1 MSPVSPPRRR
11 FLRLL
16 AWCSGLPLWPRLGYP
31 DDARLRQALQE
42 LTGGT
47 LPKYHPGV
55 GLRMPSRAVSRLAVP
70 VRVACRLR
78 RVDMIAL
85 LVRDHPDPLA
95 ARFNLSPRMRPAIR
109 THLRILQDSEVIAVV
124 RADGRYFRQSAKISV
139 SEGCS

>member
-1 MSPVSPPRRR
+1 MSPISPPRRR

-16 AWCSGLPLWPRLGYP
+16 AWCSGWTLLPRLARP
-31 DDARLRQALQE
+31 DDDRLRQSLKE
-42 LTGGT
+42 LTGGVE
-47 LPKYHPGV
+47 PAFHPGV

-70 VRVACRLR
+70 VRVNCRLR
-78 RVDMIAL
+78 HVDMIAL

-95 ARFNLSPRMRPAIR
+95 ARFNLSPRTRPYIR
-109 THLRILQDSEVIAVV
+109 THLRILKDSEVIAVV